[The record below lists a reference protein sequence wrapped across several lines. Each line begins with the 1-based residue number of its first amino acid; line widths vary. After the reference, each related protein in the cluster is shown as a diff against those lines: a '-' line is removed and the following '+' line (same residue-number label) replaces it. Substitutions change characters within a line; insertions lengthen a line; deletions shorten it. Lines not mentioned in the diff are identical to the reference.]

1 MMSSKRRK
9 RTGAAKIAANLA
21 VRVERGAR
29 KAAAKAKRA
38 TTPRSG
44 DHANG

>member
-1 MMSSKRRK
+1 MSSKRRK

-38 TTPRSG
+38 ETRCG